1 MKKWEKS
8 RTKLEKFLENFDSQI
23 NGILNVQ
30 AL

>member
-1 MKKWEKS
+1 MKKWEKN
-8 RTKLEKFLENFDSQI
+8 RTKIERFLENFDYQI